1 MNELLDFRNQNLWN
15 EIQKNF
21 NVTFENSL
29 TNEYGCFSQNK
40 NVVFYIDE
48 NNPCKSSFTH
58 EMLHV
63 YLRLKDCY
71 ISGGLNNTILQNR
84 ILSSFFSSNLL
95 DHIGNCLD
103 HIKMLP
109 IYLDL
114 GFEREKFI
122 LDYYEHKF
130 NKYELDLLKL
140 NYKINNNINPEA
152 VDFFVGKLIAILA
165 DPNDNF
171 DYSNELKELKS
182 IDSILYE
189 ANEQMILH
197 WKKIKVENREL
208 FEDDYHSVLFEYY
221 QNLESWIKVNNLN

>member
-1 MNELLDFRNQNLWN
+1 MKELLDYRNQNLWD

-40 NVVFYIDE
+40 NIIFYIDK
-48 NNPCKSSFTH
+48 NNLCKSSFTH

-84 ILSSFFSSNLL
+84 ILLSFFSSNLL
-95 DHIGNCLD
+95 DHFGNCLD

-122 LDYYEHKF
+122 LDYYEYKF
-130 NKYELDLLKL
+130 NKSDLELLKL
-140 NYKINNNINPEA
+140 NYKINNNINPNA
-152 VDFFVGKLIAILA
+152 VDFFIGKQIAILA
-165 DPNDNF
+165 DPNDDF
-171 DYSNELKELKS
+171 DYSKELKELKS

-189 ANEQMILH
+189 ANEQMISH

-208 FEDDYHSVLFEYY
+208 YEDDYHSVLFEYY
-221 QNLESWIKVNNLN
+221 QNLENWIKANNLN